1 VATIPSRNMKKL
13 RSLVKKLKLT
23 MIVIGKVTEGDGKVF
38 VRRSDGKKNGF
49 ELLDKRGYLHL
60 IGENGGRL

>member
-1 VATIPSRNMKKL
+1 
-13 RSLVKKLKLT
+13 LVKKLKLT